1 MRAGAPAVVGD
12 VRVRAGR
19 EYCTDSRDAPLPRR
33 PVNDRVPIVR
43 RRARVGAG
51 GEEQLGRAFLEAR
64 ARRIPA

>member
-12 VRVRAGR
+12 VRVSAGR

-33 PVNDRVPIVR
+33 PVDDGVAVVSR
-43 RRARVGAG
+43 RTRVGAG
-51 GEEQLGRAFLEAR
+51 GEEQLGCVFLEAR